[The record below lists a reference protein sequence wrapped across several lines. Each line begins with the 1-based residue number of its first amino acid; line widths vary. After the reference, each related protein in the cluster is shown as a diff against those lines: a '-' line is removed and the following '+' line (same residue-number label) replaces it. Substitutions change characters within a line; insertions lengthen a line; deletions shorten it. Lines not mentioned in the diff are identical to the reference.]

1 MIRDILAACSTVGA
15 ILAWWLIVFLLSG
28 CAALMV
34 TSYAVNGAIG
44 LVQIIQLLPKEQ
56 PPMLSAE
63 RPDESP

>member
-15 ILAWWLIVFLLSG
+15 ILAWWFIVFLLSG

-34 TSYAVNGAIG
+34 TTYAVNGAIG

-56 PPMLSAE
+56 TPTLSAE
-63 RPDESP
+63 RPDAAP

>member
-1 MIRDILAACSTVGA
+1 MIRDLLAACSTVGA

-34 TSYAVNGAIG
+34 TTYAVNGAIG

-56 PPMLSAE
+56 TPTLSPE
-63 RPDESP
+63 RPSESP

>member
-28 CAALMV
+28 CAALMA
-34 TSYAVNGAIG
+34 TTYAVNGAIG

-56 PPMLSAE
+56 TPMLSPG

>member
-56 PPMLSAE
+56 TPALSPE
-63 RPDESP
+63 RPNESP

>member
-28 CAALMV
+28 CAALMA
-34 TSYAVNGAIG
+34 TTYAVNGAIG

-56 PPMLSAE
+56 PATLSAE
-63 RPDESP
+63 RPNESP

>member
-34 TSYAVNGAIG
+34 TAYAVNGAIG
-44 LVQIIQLLPKEQ
+44 LVQLIQLLPKEQ
-56 PPMLSAE
+56 TTLSPE
-63 RPDESP
+63 RPGESP

>member
-28 CAALMV
+28 CAALMAAG
-34 TSYAVNGAIG
+34 YAVNGAIG

-56 PPMLSAE
+56 APTLSPE
-63 RPDESP
+63 RPNESP